1 MYDTINF
8 WLTKETLG
16 TINLFNHC
24 EPFLSN
30 LTTKLKDSEITS
42 INGNLENYR
51 INIYENGISLQ
62 GSLSKYYKGS
72 NCLTLSRL
80 ETQKA
85 IEKISD
91 TLHLDFFKSK
101 VSRLDLANDFLMEF
115 PPESYYQFLSEAQYF
130 ERWKRKHTLY
140 YSNTLRTKLF
150 YNKKI
155 QSKKEYPFEWE
166 NENVLRY
173 EMRYMKNVSKSFQ
186 KEVSAKTLHN
196 ENFYAEC
203 IKRYVAE
210 FHQIPKVSIFDFDL
224 LNVKS
229 PKDFTKQM
237 ALSHLSQIG
246 QLQALQLV
254 KELRALQAFSHA
266 EYYSRLRTWIKS
278 NMSNPKH
285 SKDSPLIL
293 ELNEKIESVK
303 R

>member
-8 WLTKETLG
+8 WLTKEMSG
-16 TINLFNHC
+16 TKDLFNHC
-24 EPFLSN
+24 EPLISN
-30 LTTKLKDSEITS
+30 ATTKIRDSEIIS
-42 INGNLENYR
+42 LNGKLDNYR

-72 NCLTLSRL
+72 NRLTLSRL
-80 ETQKA
+80 ETSKA

-101 VSRLDLANDFLMEF
+101 VSRLDLANDFFMEF

-155 QSKKEYPFEWE
+155 ELKNDFPFEWE

-186 KEVSAKTLHN
+186 KEVSAKTLYD
-196 ENFYAEC
+196 ENFYTEC
-203 IKRYVAE
+203 IERYVAE

-246 QLQALQLV
+246 QLRAFELI
-254 KELRALQAFSHA
+254 KELRALQAFSRP

-285 SKDSPLIL
+285 SKDNPLML